1 MRKKFKSV
9 KPEEP
14 QNETLE
20 HLVSQNVTIVFILN
34 FFFAVLEFIF
44 GFLFNSTAIL
54 SDAVHDTGDAVA
66 IGLAWFFQKFSKR
79 AEDRHF
85 SFGYQRFSLLGA
97 SLTSVILIT
106 GSFIV
111 LFESV
116 PRFFDPQPVK
126 ATGML
131 GLAIFAIVANGF
143 GAWLLARGS
152 SRNESILNL
161 HALEDVLGWLGVL
174 IVSIALHFVDWY
186 WLDPLLSI
194 AIALFILTKAIP
206 KFWGTLRILLESVPE
221 DIDYSRLLI
230 ELEQL
235 PEVRA
240 VTQLIIWS
248 IDGEQNAAM
257 IHILI
262 PDDVEFTAAKIAVRQ
277 VLESNK
283 VCQSAIELDETTSEH
298 LTHLKYEK
306 GSVL

>member
-1 MRKKFKSV
+1 MNKKLFSTKH
-9 KPEEP
+9 K
-14 QNETLE
+14 NHHHTLDA
-20 HLVSQNVTIVFILN
+20 LTSQNVTIVFVLN
-34 FFFAVLEFIF
+34 FFFAILEFIF

-79 AEDRHF
+79 GEDNKF

-97 SLTSVILIT
+97 VLTSVILIT
-106 GSFIV
+106 GSFVV

-116 PRFFDPQPVK
+116 PRLLNPQPVQ
-126 ATGML
+126 ASGML

-174 IVSIALHFVDWY
+174 IVSITLHFVNWY

-194 AIALFILTKAIP
+194 AIALFILSKALP
-206 KFWGTLRILLESVPE
+206 KFVGTLRILLESVPL
-221 DIDYSRLLI
+221 DVDYSDLLL
-230 ELEQL
+230 ELENL

-240 VTQLIIWS
+240 ITQFIIWS

-262 PDDVEFTAAKIAVRQ
+262 PQNQDFTTAKVAVRKL
-277 VLESNK
+277 LEAHH
-283 VCQSAIELDETTSEH
+283 VCQSAIELDETQIEH
-298 LTHLKYEK
+298 ECHLKYEK
-306 GSVL
+306 

>member
-1 MRKKFKSV
+1 MNLKNKQIK
-9 KPEEP
+9 
-14 QNETLE
+14 NEHDHNHLDK
-20 HLVSQNVTIVFILN
+20 LVSQNVTIVFALN
-34 FFFAVLEFIF
+34 LFFAILEFIF
-44 GFLFNSTAIL
+44 GVLFNSTAIL

-66 IGLAWFFQKFSKR
+66 IGLAWFFQKFSKKR
-79 AEDRHF
+79 EDKHF

-111 LFESV
+111 LFEAV
-116 PRFFDPQPVK
+116 PRFFNPQPVE

-174 IVSIALHFVDWY
+174 IVSIVLHFVKWY

-194 AIALFILTKAIP
+194 LVALFILSKAIP

-221 DIDYSRLLI
+221 DIDYKNLLRA
-230 ELEQL
+230 LEQL
-235 PEVRA
+235 PEVLA

-257 IHILI
+257 IHIVI
-262 PDDVEFTAAKIAVRQ
+262 PENQDFSDAKIAVRKL
-277 VLESNK
+277 LESEK
-283 VCQSAIELDETTSEH
+283 VCRSAIELDETTDEH
-298 LTHLKYEK
+298 KKHVQYEI
-306 GSVL
+306 

>member
-1 MRKKFKSV
+1 MNKKLSSTKH
-9 KPEEP
+9 KKHHH
-14 QNETLE
+14 TLDA
-20 HLVSQNVTIVFILN
+20 LTSQNVTIVFVLN
-34 FFFAVLEFIF
+34 FFFAILEFIF

-79 AEDRHF
+79 GEDNKF

-97 SLTSVILIT
+97 ILTSVILIT
-106 GSFIV
+106 GSFVV

-116 PRFFDPQPVK
+116 PRLLNPQPVQ
-126 ATGML
+126 ASGMF

-174 IVSIALHFVDWY
+174 IVSITLHFVDWY

-194 AIALFILTKAIP
+194 AIALFILSKALP
-206 KFWGTLRILLESVPE
+206 KFVGTLRILLESVPL
-221 DIDYSRLLI
+221 DVDYSDLLL
-230 ELEQL
+230 ELEKL

-240 VTQLIIWS
+240 ITQLIIWS

-262 PDDVEFTAAKIAVRQ
+262 PQNQDFTEAKVAVRKL
-277 VLESNK
+277 LEAHH
-283 VCQSAIELDETTSEH
+283 VCQSAIELDETQIEH
-298 LTHLKYEK
+298 ECHLKYEK
-306 GSVL
+306 